1 MPGPCS
7 FCKALTTRNNPEI
20 KCGRCQSLFHLKC
33 VNLPLTLADLSND
46 DFSWICKPCRG
57 ALNDPPSYVGE
68 LLNSIRALQDDMS
81 DIKTKQSDFLESLS
95 FYGGKIDDFSVQ
107 LNSFKTV
114 FETVNSLKQELSEV
128 KAECQLL
135 RQEVENLNQYTRIN
149 NVEICGVPEV
159 KNENLVAIV
168 KKIGEVC
175 NVGLADGD
183 IDACHRVFRYP
194 ATSSSQPT
202 APKNIIVKF
211 VNRTRKHD
219 LLAAALN
226 ENSSDDTSSSD
237 SSTDVAQSSST
248 DSSDEEFLF
257 KQKRHLHRV
266 KEFTEVSVQ
275 KYDDMEFKEHFR
287 LTRYTYNY
295 LKERIKNSKIL
306 PSHKYGRKK
315 IEIDKALQ
323 MTLWYLSNNETY
335 RQISDR
341 FNVTKSSAYRTIRK
355 ILKYFV
361 SISKAYIKWPSESKK
376 VIIQNHFQNNG
387 FDEAIGAI
395 DGSHINIKRPSHEP
409 QFYCN
414 RKSQYSI
421 LIQAVCDHEKRFL
434 DFFAGEVG
442 SLHDA
447 RLLKR
452 SSLYAKAIN
461 GFLGNNYLLGDSA
474 YPVLEWL
481 IPPYKDNGHLSQNQK
496 LFNYKH
502 SSSRCVIENAFAL
515 LKGRFRRLRFFDND
529 NIPLVI
535 ECTVAAAVLHNIC
548 IDLNDEV
555 IVESEED
562 TFVMPYTTDLNQS
575 YDKRHEIFCNMFNIE
590 M

>member
-194 ATSSSQPT
+194 AASSSQPT

-219 LLAAALN
+219 LLAAVRKNKLPGLNASLLGFNN
-226 ENSSDDTSSSD
+226 ENKIFVND
-237 SSTDVAQSSST
+237 
-248 DSSDEEFLF
+248 
-257 KQKRHLHRV
+257 HL
-266 KEFTEVSVQ
+266 SP
-275 KYDDMEFKEHFR
+275 
-287 LTRYTYNY
+287 YN
-295 LKERIKNSKIL
+295 KIL
-306 PSHKYGRKK
+306 LRKCKQFCKTAQYKYCWVADCKIFIKK
-315 IEIDKALQ
+315 
-323 MTLWYLSNNETY
+323 
-335 RQISDR
+335 SDTAR
-341 FNVTKSSAYRTIRK
+341 AIRVLDEN
-355 ILKYFV
+355 IL
-361 SISKAYIKWPSESKK
+361 
-376 VIIQNHFQNNG
+376 G
-387 FDEAIGAI
+387 
-395 DGSHINIKRPSHEP
+395 
-409 QFYCN
+409 
-414 RKSQYSI
+414 
-421 LIQAVCDHEKRFL
+421 
-434 DFFAGEVG
+434 
-442 SLHDA
+442 
-447 RLLKR
+447 
-452 SSLYAKAIN
+452 
-461 GFLGNNYLLGDSA
+461 
-474 YPVLEWL
+474 
-481 IPPYKDNGHLSQNQK
+481 K
-496 LFNYKH
+496 L
-502 SSSRCVIENAFAL
+502 
-515 LKGRFRRLRFFDND
+515 
-529 NIPLVI
+529 
-535 ECTVAAAVLHNIC
+535 
-548 IDLNDEV
+548 
-555 IVESEED
+555 
-562 TFVMPYTTDLNQS
+562 
-575 YDKRHEIFCNMFNIE
+575 
-590 M
+590 

>member
-1 MPGPCS
+1 MNLDSLS
-7 FCKALTTRNNPEI
+7 FTLSQISYLVASLTKKNN
-20 KCGRCQSLFHLKC
+20 KQ
-33 VNLPLTLADLSND
+33 VVADLS
-46 DFSWICKPCRG
+46 K
-57 ALNDPPSYVGE
+57 
-68 LLNSIRALQDDMS
+68 
-81 DIKTKQSDFLESLS
+81 
-95 FYGGKIDDFSVQ
+95 
-107 LNSFKTV
+107 
-114 FETVNSLKQELSEV
+114 
-128 KAECQLL
+128 
-135 RQEVENLNQYTRIN
+135 
-149 NVEICGVPEV
+149 
-159 KNENLVAIV
+159 
-168 KKIGEVC
+168 
-175 NVGLADGD
+175 
-183 IDACHRVFRYP
+183 
-194 ATSSSQPT
+194 
-202 APKNIIVKF
+202 
-211 VNRTRKHD
+211 
-219 LLAAALN
+219 ALN